1 MKRGPRSPSGSLETE
16 TVKDRSRKDRDVV
29 SGGVLFVASVS
40 YFLGTMGLPA
50 GKGEPGPR
58 FFPMILSCALAILG
72 VSILLKGFI
81 EKPRPT
87 EETEGELQR
96 GFAKV
101 ALAVVATA
109 GYVALLETLGFLLST
124 WLYTLSVTV
133 MFRRDRVIEPVVVPI
148 VSTFLI
154 YLLFRGVLGAR
165 LPGGVMRWP

>member
-1 MKRGPRSPSGSLETE
+1 M
-16 TVKDRSRKDRDVV
+16 
-29 SGGVLFVASVS
+29 
-40 YFLGTMGLPA
+40 
-50 GKGEPGPR
+50 
-58 FFPMILSCALAILG
+58 
-72 VSILLKGFI
+72 KGFI